1 MTVDKRLPLTTSNNA
16 NVVGPTAP
24 NKTIEEMYQKKS
36 QLEHI
41 LLRPDTY
48 IGSIEKHTQA
58 LWIYEEESKTM
69 IHRTISYVPGLYKIF
84 DEILVNA
91 ADNKQRDPKMDAVK
105 VVIDQEHDLIS
116 VYNSGDGVPVE
127 IHQEE
132 GVYVPE
138 LIFGHL
144 LTSSNYDDNVK
155 KTTGGRNGYGAKLT
169 NIFSTEFIIETA
181 DGKRLKKYKQVF
193 TNNMGKKSEPNIS
206 KCKEGDNWTKVS
218 FKPDL
223 AKFNMTHLEDD
234 VVALMKKRVV
244 DLAGCLGK
252 SVKVELNGHRVPVK
266 SFAEYVDMYPKSV
279 TRFHERVNERWEICV
294 TLSEGQFQQVSFVNG
309 IATIKGGTHVDYV
322 ANQVANH
329 VMAVVNKKNKNANV
343 KAHNVKNHLWV
354 FVNALIDN
362 PAFDSQTKETL
373 TLRQSSF
380 GSKCEL
386 SEEFLKKVTAK
397 SGIVETLLSWANF
410 KQSKDL
416 KKNDGTKTEDVR
428 GISKLDDA
436 NLAGGRNS
444 EQCTLILTEG
454 DSAKALAMAGLS
466 VVGRDRFGV
475 FPLRGKLLNVREA
488 SSNQVLNNSEIGNI
502 KKILGLK
509 QGVEYNNVKS
519 LRYGHLMIM
528 TDQVLLAPLSFLL
541 WFILIFAWITTF
553 CFMLAQDHD
562 GSHIKGLLI
571 NFIHSFWPSLLKI
584 PSFLVEFITPIVKA
598 TNKNGKVLS
607 FYSMPDYEAWKESL
621 GGNASSWSIKYYKG
635 LGTSTSK
642 EGKEYFQNI
651 TLHKK
656 DFVWEDDQDGE
667 AIELAFSKKKIEARK
682 KWLLQFEPGNHLDQK
697 EKYIKYSD
705 FVNKELILF
714 SMADLQ
720 RSIPSMV
727 DGLKPGQRKI
737 LFCSFK
743 RNFIK
748 EAKVAQFSGYVS
760 EHSAYHHGEQSLAST
775 ILGMAQDFVGS
786 NNINLLQPNGQFGTR
801 NQGGKDAASA
811 RYIFTRLSPI
821 TRFLF
826 PKDDDKLLDYLNEDG
841 QQIEPTWYM
850 PIIPTVLVNG
860 SEGIGTGWSS
870 YIPNYNPRDIVANVR
885 RLLNGEMMEPM
896 HPWYRG
902 FRGTIE
908 KTASKEAGVTYTVT
922 GIIEEVNETT
932 LRIKELPIRRWTQ
945 DYREFLESII
955 DQNDSFIR
963 GFRQY
968 SDDTTVDFEVF
979 LSEESMMR
987 TKQEG
992 LLKKFK
998 LTTTISTSNM
1008 HLFDSKGVIK
1018 KYDTPEQILEEF
1030 FHIRLEFY
1038 EKRKKVQLE
1047 NLELELLKLENKVR
1061 FILGVV
1067 NGEIV
1072 VNNRKRTDLLLEL
1085 RQKGF
1090 TPFPKNSKSIEAV
1103 VAGATDETEES
1114 EENPEVVNG
1123 VQSIDYDYLLSMAIG
1138 TLTLEKVQG
1147 LLADRDK
1154 LNEEVDDLRKA
1165 TPESLWVKDLDA
1177 LDMQLDELD
1186 KSDARAEEER
1196 MKIKGNGNS
1205 DAGPKIV
1212 AKRAPKNARK
1222 NDKKSNNA
1230 RATEAMGEMDNVTK
1244 VVKPKGRAGLKKAPA
1259 EKLDDEEEDEVPDL
1273 KQRLA
1278 KLNEQLASTKLE
1290 PSPDQ
1295 SGVMETEKVQVPAK
1309 KKEPSKRTAAQKKAV
1324 TVETSDS
1331 EDEIIIDD
1339 DEAFEIAAPE
1349 AGKKGGRKAA
1359 GNTKAAK
1366 PAVETKKRGPAK
1378 KQQPEASLGQRLL
1391 TEMLKPTESSPEKKV
1406 RKMRAS
1412 PFNKKSGSM
1421 LGRAGTIEEPSGSSP
1436 STSEEVAEVLPPK
1449 ARPQRANR
1457 RQARYVLSDSESE
1470 KATDDSEFDEDE
1482 DED

>member
-528 TDQVLLAPLSFLL
+528 TD
-541 WFILIFAWITTF
+541 
-553 CFMLAQDHD
+553 QDHD